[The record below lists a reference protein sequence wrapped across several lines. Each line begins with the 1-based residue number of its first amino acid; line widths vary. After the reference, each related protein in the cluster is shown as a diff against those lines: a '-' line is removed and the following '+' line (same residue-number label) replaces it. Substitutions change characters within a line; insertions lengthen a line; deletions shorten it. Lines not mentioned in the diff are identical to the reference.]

1 MTDHEKTDKRSKCY
15 IAFQN
20 HIRRVNCIFRPR
32 EIDSAFVRKTPLWKR
47 GMDIVGAV
55 CGLILLSPLFLGM
68 AVLIKVVSPGPI
80 FFVQQRIGRGGRPF
94 GCFKF
99 RTMKVD
105 ADSTVHRQYLENLI
119 GSSQESGSPG
129 PAMKKL
135 SHDTRIIKFGNVIRA
150 TGLDELPQLINVLLG
165 HMSLV
170 GPRPP
175 IPYEVERYRNWN
187 NIRFDVT
194 PGLTGLWQ
202 VSGKNRLGFNEMVR
216 LDIQYAKDRSFLLD
230 CKIFFK
236 TPVAVLLQLKDFL
249 REHNNKRL
257 KNHLADRRSP

>member
-1 MTDHEKTDKRSKCY
+1 MTDHDKTGKWNKCY
-15 IAFQN
+15 LAFQN
-20 HIRRVNCIFRPR
+20 HIRRVDCIFRPR
-32 EIDSAFVRKTPLWKR
+32 EIGFAFVRKIPLWKR

-68 AVLIKVVSPGPI
+68 ATLIKIVSAGPI

-105 ADSTVHRQYLENLI
+105 ADSTVHKQYLENLI
-119 GSSQESGSPG
+119 GSSQDSDSPG

-135 SHDTRIIKFGNVIRA
+135 SHDTRIIKYGNVIRA

-175 IPYEVERYRNWN
+175 IPYEVDRYRNWN
-187 NIRFDVT
+187 NIRFDVS

-216 LDIQYAKDRSFLLD
+216 LDIQYAKNRSLLLD
-230 CKIFFK
+230 CKILLK
-236 TPVAVLLQLKDFL
+236 TPFAVLIQLKDFL
-249 REHNNKRL
+249 REHNNKRQ
-257 KNHLADRRSP
+257 KNHRAYRRSP

>member
-1 MTDHEKTDKRSKCY
+1 M
-15 IAFQN
+15 
-20 HIRRVNCIFRPR
+20 FRPK
-32 EIDSAFVRKTPLWKR
+32 EIGAAFVRKMPLWKR
-47 GMDIVGAV
+47 SIDIVGAV
-55 CGLILLSPLFLGM
+55 CGFILLSPLFLGL
-68 AVLIKVVSPGPI
+68 AILIKVVSPGPV
-80 FFVQQRIGRGGRPF
+80 FFVQQRIGSGGRPF

-105 ADSTVHRQYLENLI
+105 ADAAIHKQYLEKLI
-119 GSSQESGSPG
+119 GGSQDSDTPG

-135 SHDTRIIKFGNVIRA
+135 SHDTRIIKYGNVVRA
-150 TGLDELPQLINVLLG
+150 TGLDELPQLVNVLLG

-175 IPYEVERYRNWN
+175 IPYEVDRYRNWN

-216 LDIQYAKDRSFLLD
+216 LDIQYAKNRSFLLD
-230 CKIFFK
+230 CKILLM
-236 TPVAVLLQLKDFL
+236 TPFAVLAQLKDFR
-249 REHNNKRL
+249 RERDNTKLKRQ
-257 KNHLADRRSP
+257 LADRRLP